1 MAIIP
6 PTMTQGDQVFASYMG
21 PFREKGGEHR
31 MVITINSAA
40 TGRMIAHAE
49 ILVASRDSGIALGD
63 AIREVV
69 LREVPPP
76 IASISNDFEG
86 KN

>member
-6 PTMTQGDQVFASYMG
+6 PTMTKGDEVFAAYMG
-21 PFREKGGEHR
+21 PYREKNGEHR
-31 MVITINSAA
+31 MILTVHSAA

-49 ILVASRDSGIALGD
+49 VMVASRDSGVALAD
-63 AIREVV
+63 ALREVV
-69 LREVPPP
+69 IKEVPPP
-76 IASISNDFEG
+76 LHPISHDFEG

>member
-6 PTMTQGDQVFASYMG
+6 PTMTKGDEVFAAYMG
-21 PFREKGGEHR
+21 PYREKNGEHR
-31 MVITINSAA
+31 MTLTIHSAA

-49 ILVASRDSGIALGD
+49 ILVATRDSGIALGD

-69 LREVPPP
+69 TREVPPP
-76 IASISNDFEG
+76 LHSVNNDFEG
-86 KN
+86 HN

>member
-6 PTMTQGDQVFASYMG
+6 STMTEGDQVFCAYMG
-21 PFREKGGEHR
+21 PYREKNGESR
-31 MVITINSAA
+31 MTITVHSAA

-49 ILVASRDSGIALGD
+49 ILIATRDSGVALGD
-63 AIREVV
+63 AIREIVV
-69 LREVPPP
+69 REVAPPLH
-76 IASISNDFEG
+76 SVSNDFEG